1 MNMTVGEW
9 VNITY
14 PSALTSRLM
23 RPGDHVLW
31 KGEDEKR
38 VAVVQSVNA
47 VDRTATIR
55 FGDTG
60 AIELASVLELDPHG
74 TNDWSAVTTT
84 TFDGLGVRRGDF
96 VFIHREG
103 TTNGLEKPKVPRIG
117 EVEAWVREPPI
128 VHADGHY
135 GGWRKT
141 MADIGMNI
149 AHRREP
155 DHIVEGRIRKPGP
168 DNTSLNWFGEVSN
181 VRQIRLLEKAAKA
194 D

>member
-1 MNMTVGEW
+1 MSPAVSLFG
-9 VNITY
+9 
-14 PSALTSRLM
+14 LTGPLV

-47 VDRTATIR
+47 VDRRATIR
-55 FGDTG
+55 FSDTG
-60 AIELASVLELDPHG
+60 TIELASALELDPHG
-74 TNDWSAVTTT
+74 TNDWSAVAPA

-117 EVEAWVREPPI
+117 EVEPWVRELPV
-128 VHADGHY
+128 VHPDGHY
-135 GGWRKT
+135 GGWRKA
-141 MADIGMNI
+141 MADIGMDI

-155 DHIVEGRIRKPGP
+155 DHIVEGKIRKPSP
-168 DNTSLNWFGEVSN
+168 DDTSLNWFGEVSN
-181 VRQIRLLEKAAKA
+181 VCFTLI
-194 D
+194 